1 MRIQGRNY
9 KMKYAVRYASRG
21 GNTRAVADVIANKL
35 NIKAKR
41 ISEPLEEEVEVLFLG
56 AGVWFASVT
65 KDMKEYLAALDSGKI
80 KQIVAFST
88 SGHLESAIKKITAA
102 AKEKGIKVNE
112 KSFDLHM
119 NMQGLTFFAPAGGD
133 LTKEQVRQVENFVD
147 EVVSKL

>member
-1 MRIQGRNY
+1 
-9 KMKYAVRYASRG
+9 MKYAVRYASRG
-21 GNTRAVADVIANKL
+21 GNTRAVADEIAKK
-35 NIKAKR
+35 IDVKAER

-102 AKEKGIKVNE
+102 AKDKGIKVNE
-112 KSFDLHM
+112 EFFDLHL
-119 NMQGLTFFAPAGGD
+119 NMQGMTFFAPAGGD
-133 LTKEQVRQVENFVD
+133 LTKEQIDEVDAFVD
-147 EVVSKL
+147 KVLAKL

>member
-1 MRIQGRNY
+1 
-9 KMKYAVRYASRG
+9 MKYAVRYASRG
-21 GNTRAVADVIANKL
+21 GNTRAVADEIAKK
-35 NIKAKR
+35 IDVKAER

-102 AKEKGIKVNE
+102 AKDKGIKVNE
-112 KSFDLHM
+112 ESFDLHL
-119 NMQGLTFFAPAGGD
+119 NMQGMTFFAPAGGD
-133 LTKEQVRQVENFVD
+133 LTKEQINEVDAFVD
-147 EVVSKL
+147 KVLAKL

>member
-1 MRIQGRNY
+1 
-9 KMKYAVRYASRG
+9 MKYAVRYASRG
-21 GNTRAVADVIANKL
+21 GNTRAVADEIAKK
-35 NIKAKR
+35 IDVKAER

-102 AKEKGIKVNE
+102 AKDKGIKVNE
-112 KSFDLHM
+112 ESFDLHL
-119 NMQGLTFFAPAGGD
+119 NMQGMTFFAPAGGD
-133 LTKEQVRQVENFVD
+133 LTKEQIDEVDAFVD
-147 EVVSKL
+147 KVLAKL